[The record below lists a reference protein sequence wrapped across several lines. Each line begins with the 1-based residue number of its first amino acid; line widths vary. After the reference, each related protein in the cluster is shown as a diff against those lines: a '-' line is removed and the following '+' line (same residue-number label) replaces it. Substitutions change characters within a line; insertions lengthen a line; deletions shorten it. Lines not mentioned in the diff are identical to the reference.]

1 MGRGDEA
8 GRDHRR
14 RDLRVVAARQEP
26 PRQGAAGQ
34 VGARARALIAASIEG
49 AIVSP
54 PLPHH
59 RILSTL
65 NEDGTRNW
73 IRPKLA
79 RGRFLRRRRIVAWA
93 LIALFVALPL
103 VRIGGRPALLIDLVT
118 RELSAFGAVFRPSN
132 GFLLLLLGLT
142 IVLAVFVLTA
152 LLGRVWCGWGCP
164 HTVYLEHVFRPIERW
179 LEGTPAQ
186 QARLSRFAPR
196 RLIKWAIYAALAFAI
211 ANVFLAYFVGVD
223 RLRVWVLESPAVHT
237 GGFGV
242 VALVTVLML
251 ANFGWF
257 REQTC
262 IVACPY
268 GRLQSVL
275 LDRQSLIVGY
285 DARRGE
291 PRTKAK
297 KLAVATGARG
307 DCVDCSACVA
317 VCPTGIDIRDG
328 LQMECVGCAQCIDA
342 CDAVMDKLHRP
353 RHLIGYTSQDQ
364 LAGVPRKLL
373 RPRLVVY
380 PALLAIVGSLFVW
393 AVASRATSEVTA
405 LRNDGPSFV
414 TLPDGR
420 IASAVQL
427 KIENE
432 SDEPRHY
439 VISLAGSPD
448 AVLKSPL
455 AVWEIRPHHAQP
467 IPLYV
472 EAAASTFH
480 HGERRVHLRIFDD
493 QQFERIVTVTLLG
506 PDGGEADDR
515 GRERG
520 ER

>member
-1 MGRGDEA
+1 MT
-8 GRDHRR
+8 
-14 RDLRVVAARQEP
+14 
-26 PRQGAAGQ
+26 
-34 VGARARALIAASIEG
+34 
-49 AIVSP
+49 P
-54 PLPHH
+54 PLHQE
-59 RILSTL
+59 RVLSTL
-65 NEDGTRNW
+65 NQDGTRNW

-79 RGRFLRRRRIVAWA
+79 RGRFLRRRRIVAWL
-93 LIALFVALPL
+93 LIGLFVALP
-103 VRIGGRPALLIDLVT
+103 VIRIHGRPALLIDLVS

-132 GFLLLLLGLT
+132 GFILLLLGLT
-142 IVLAVFVLTA
+142 IVLAIFVLTA

-179 LEGTPAQ
+179 IEGTPAQ
-186 QARLSRFAPR
+186 QARLSRLHPR
-196 RLIKWAIYAALAFAI
+196 RLLTWAVYLALAFAL

-223 RLRVWVLESPAVHT
+223 RLRLWVLGSPIEHP

-242 VALVTVLML
+242 VLAVTALML
-251 ANFGWF
+251 VNFGWF

-291 PRTKAK
+291 PRTQLK
-297 KLAVATGARG
+297 KHPEVPGDAGRRG
-307 DCVDCSACVA
+307 DCVDCGACVV

-328 LQMECVGCAQCIDA
+328 LQMECVACAQCIDA

-364 LAGVPRKLL
+364 LAGKPRKLL
-373 RPRLVVY
+373 RPRMIVY
-380 PALLAIVGSLFVW
+380 PALLAVVGSLFAWSV
-393 AVASRATSEVTA
+393 VARAPSEVTA

-414 TLPDGR
+414 ALPDGR
-420 IASAVQL
+420 IASAVRL

-432 SDEPRHY
+432 TDEPRRY
-439 VISLAGSPD
+439 AISLAGAPD

-455 AVWEIRPHHAQP
+455 AVWEIRPHHAQS
-467 IPLYV
+467 IPLFV
-472 EAAASTFH
+472 EVAASTFH

-493 QQFERIVTVTLLG
+493 QGFERIVTTTLLG
-506 PDGGEADDR
+506 PAEVEDREPEHRDREGRDHGDDR
-515 GRERG
+515 AEPRGGRP
-520 ER
+520 

>member
-1 MGRGDEA
+1 
-8 GRDHRR
+8 
-14 RDLRVVAARQEP
+14 
-26 PRQGAAGQ
+26 
-34 VGARARALIAASIEG
+34 
-49 AIVSP
+49 VSP
-54 PLPHH
+54 PLPQD
-59 RILSTL
+59 RVLSTL
-65 NEDGTRNW
+65 NRDGTRNW

-79 RGRFLRRRRIVAWA
+79 RGRFLRRRRITAWA
-93 LIALFVALPL
+93 LIALFVALP
-103 VRIGGRPALLIDLVT
+103 VIRIGGRPALLIDLVT
-118 RELSAFGAVFRPSN
+118 RELAAFGAVFRPSN

-186 QARLSRFAPR
+186 QARLARFAPR
-196 RLIKWAIYAALAFAI
+196 RLIKWAIYAALAFAL

-223 RLRVWVLESPAVHT
+223 RLRVWVLESPAAHP
-237 GGFGV
+237 GGFAVVVGV
-242 VALVTVLML
+242 AALML

-275 LDRQSLIVGY
+275 LDRQSLIIGY

-291 PRTKAK
+291 PRAK
-297 KLAVATGARG
+297 PKKHLVIAAEALRG

-328 LQMECVGCAQCIDA
+328 LQMECVGCAQCVDA

-364 LAGVPRKLL
+364 LAGLPRTLL
-373 RPRLVVY
+373 RPRMIAY
-380 PALLAIVGSLFVW
+380 PALLALVGALFVW
-393 AVASRATSEVTA
+393 SVASRATSEVTA

-432 SDEPRHY
+432 SDVPRHY

-467 IPLYV
+467 IPLFV
-472 EAAASTFH
+472 EAAAATFH

-493 QQFERIVTVTLLG
+493 EQFERIVTVTLLG
-506 PDGGEADDR
+506 PDTGEPHQDHAGRAEAGEGG
-515 GRERG
+515 GR
-520 ER
+520 